1 MTTETSRTFQVEVQP
16 HQVMAACRS
25 LERSH
30 CRIIPPLQDGRNGT
44 KRITYIMPDLSLPT
58 LAKE

>member
-1 MTTETSRTFQVEVQP
+1 MTTESSRTWTVEVLP
-16 HQVMAACRS
+16 HQVYQACRS

-44 KRITYIMPDLSLPT
+44 KRITYTMPDLSLPT